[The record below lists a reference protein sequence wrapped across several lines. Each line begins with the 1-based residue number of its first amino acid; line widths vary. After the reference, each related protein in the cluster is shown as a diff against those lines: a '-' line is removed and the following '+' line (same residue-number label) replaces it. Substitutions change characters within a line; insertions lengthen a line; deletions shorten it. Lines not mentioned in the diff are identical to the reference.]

1 MNDSLDQYDKDEQ
14 QMIIQRLENR
24 GEKTVEEVLADVSR
38 QTLQR
43 FREILIQNGHPIN
56 AANPKTG
63 G

>member
-1 MNDSLDQYDKDEQ
+1 
-14 QMIIQRLENR
+14 MIVQSLENR
-24 GEKTVEEVLADVSR
+24 GEKTVEEVLAEVSGKTR
-38 QTLQR
+38 TR